1 MLIFA
6 PQETDPD
13 EPRAAVTPETAARL
27 VKLGAA
33 VAVENG
39 IGAGANYPDA
49 AYEKAGAA
57 LRGDRAAAL
66 READVVLRVRR
77 PPAAEVALLKQG
89 AVHVSFL
96 DPFNETALVDALA
109 QQGVSAV
116 SMELVPRSTRAQKLD
131 ALSSQHSIAGYA
143 MVLMAADRLKTIL
156 PMMVT
161 PSGTL
166 QPARVFVIGAGVAG
180 LQAIATAKRLGAR
193 VEAFDTRPDV
203 AEQVESLGARFV
215 KVDLGE
221 TGQTEQ
227 GYAKALTPEQ
237 LDKQRAAMA
246 DRCAQSDIVITTA
259 QLFGRKAPVVV
270 TGDMV
275 GRMKP
280 GSIIVDYAVE
290 SGGNVEGS
298 QAGEDVD
305 AGGVLII
312 GYRNVPG
319 RLATSASQMYANNLY
334 NFVDEFWD
342 QDSKSF
348 TLNRADE
355 IISGSLVT
363 HGGEL
368 VNEMVKSITG
378 KQPQTAKSG

>member
-6 PQETDPD
+6 PQETDPH

-27 VKLGAA
+27 IKLGAT
-33 VAVENG
+33 VAVESG

-49 AYEKAGAA
+49 AYEKAGATV
-57 LRGDRAAAL
+57 RDDRAAAL
-66 READVVLRVRR
+66 READIVLRVRR
-77 PPAAEVALLKQG
+77 PPDEEVALLNEG
-89 AVHVSFL
+89 TIHLSFL
-96 DPFNETALVDALA
+96 DPFNETDLVDALA
-109 QQGVSAV
+109 QQGVSAI

-143 MVLMAADRLKTIL
+143 MVLMAADQLKTIL

-193 VEAFDTRPDV
+193 VEAFDVRPDV

-237 LDKQRAAMA
+237 LEKQRAAMA

-275 GRMKP
+275 QRMKP
-280 GSIIVDYAVE
+280 GSILVDYAVE

-298 QAGEDVD
+298 QPGEDISLD
-305 AGGVLII
+305 GVTII
-312 GYRNVPG
+312 GYRNIPG

-342 QDSKSF
+342 GDSSSF
-348 TLNRADE
+348 ILNRDDE

-363 HGGEL
+363 HGGAL

-378 KQPQTAKSG
+378 QQPQTAKSA

>member
-6 PQETDPD
+6 PQETDPH
-13 EPRAAVTPETAARL
+13 EPRAAVTPDTAARL
-27 VKLGAA
+27 IKLGAE
-33 VAVENG
+33 VAVESG
-39 IGAGANYPDA
+39 IGAGANHPDA
-49 AYEKAGAA
+49 DYRKAGATV
-57 LRGDRAAAL
+57 RDDRAAAL
-66 READVVLRVRR
+66 READIVLRVRQ
-77 PPAAEVALLKQG
+77 PPADEVALLKE
-89 AVHVSFL
+89 AAIHISFL

-109 QQGVSAV
+109 QQGVSAI

-131 ALSSQHSIAGYA
+131 ALSSQHSIAGYS

-237 LDKQRAAMA
+237 LEKQRLAMA

-270 TGDMV
+270 AADMV
-275 GRMKP
+275 QRMKP

-298 QAGEDVD
+298 QPGEDVD
-305 AGGVLII
+305 VAGVLII

-319 RLATSASQMYANNLY
+319 RLATSSSQMYANNLY

-342 QDSKSF
+342 AEGSTF
-348 TLNRADE
+348 TLNRDDE

-363 HGGEL
+363 HGGEM

-378 KQPQTAKSG
+378 G

>member
-33 VAVENG
+33 VAVESG

-66 READVVLRVRR
+66 READVVLRVRQ

>member
-6 PQETDPD
+6 PKETDPN
-13 EPRAAVTPETAARL
+13 EPRAAVTPDTAARL
-27 VKLGAA
+27 VKLGAT
-33 VAVENG
+33 VAVQSG
-39 IGAGANYPDA
+39 IGGGAFFPDA

-57 LRGDRAAAL
+57 VRSDRAAAL
-66 READVVLRVRR
+66 GEADIVLRVRK
-77 PPAAEVALLKQG
+77 PPAEEVALLKQG
-89 AVHVSFL
+89 AVHISFL
-96 DPFNETALVDALA
+96 DPFNETELVDDLA
-109 QQGVSAV
+109 RHGVSAL

-143 MVLMAADRLKTIL
+143 MVLMAADQLKHIL

-203 AEQVESLGARFV
+203 AEQVESLGARSV

-221 TGQTEQ
+221 TGQTSQ

-237 LDKQRAAMA
+237 LAKQRTAMA

-270 TGDMV
+270 TGAMV
-275 GRMKP
+275 QRMKP

-298 QAGEDVD
+298 EPGKDVVAND
-305 AGGVLII
+305 VTII
-312 GYRNVPG
+312 GYRNIPG
-319 RLATSASQMYANNLY
+319 RLASSASQMYANNLF
-334 NFVDEFWD
+334 NFVDQFWD
-342 QDSKSF
+342 ADSTTF
-348 TLNRADE
+348 VLNRDDE
-355 IISGSLVT
+355 IVSGSLVT
-363 HGGEL
+363 HDGAM

-378 KQPQTAKSG
+378 A

>member
-6 PQETDPD
+6 PQETDPN
-13 EPRAAVTPETAARL
+13 EPRAAITPETAARL

-33 VAVENG
+33 VAVESG
-39 IGAGANYPDA
+39 IGAGANYSDA

>member
-6 PQETDPD
+6 PQETDPN
-13 EPRAAVTPETAARL
+13 EPRAAMTPETAARL

-33 VAVENG
+33 VAVESG

-66 READVVLRVRR
+66 READVVLRVRQ
-77 PPAAEVALLKQG
+77 PPAAEVELLKQG

-96 DPFNETALVDALA
+96 DPFNETALVAALA

-275 GRMKP
+275 RRMKP

-342 QDSKSF
+342 KDGKSF
-348 TLNRADE
+348 NLNRADE

>member
-6 PQETDPD
+6 PKETDPN
-13 EPRAAVTPETAARL
+13 EPRAAVTPDTAARL
-27 VKLGAA
+27 VKLGAT
-33 VAVENG
+33 VAVQSG
-39 IGAGANYPDA
+39 IGGGAFFPDA

-57 LRGDRAAAL
+57 VRSDRAAAL
-66 READVVLRVRR
+66 GEADIVLRVRK
-77 PPAAEVALLKQG
+77 PPAEEVALLKQG
-89 AVHVSFL
+89 AVHISFL
-96 DPFNETALVDALA
+96 DPFNETELVDDLA
-109 QQGVSAV
+109 RHGVSAL

-143 MVLMAADRLKTIL
+143 MVLMAADQLKHIL

-221 TGQTEQ
+221 TGQTSQ

-237 LDKQRAAMA
+237 LAKQRAAMA

-259 QLFGRKAPVVV
+259 QLFGRKAPMVV
-270 TGDMV
+270 TGAMV
-275 GRMKP
+275 QRMKP

-298 QAGEDVD
+298 EPGKDVVAND
-305 AGGVLII
+305 VTII
-312 GYRNVPG
+312 GYRNIPG
-319 RLATSASQMYANNLY
+319 RLASSASQMYANNLF
-334 NFVDEFWD
+334 NFVDQFWD
-342 QDSKSF
+342 ADSTTF
-348 TLNRADE
+348 VLNRDDE
-355 IISGSLVT
+355 IVSGSLVT
-363 HGGEL
+363 HDGAM

-378 KQPQTAKSG
+378 A

>member
-33 VAVENG
+33 VAVESG

>member
-6 PQETDPD
+6 PQETDPH

-27 VKLGAA
+27 VKLGAT
-33 VAVENG
+33 VAVESG

-49 AYEKAGAA
+49 AYEKAGATV
-57 LRGDRAAAL
+57 RDDRAAAL
-66 READVVLRVRR
+66 READMVLRVRR
-77 PPAAEVALLKQG
+77 PPDEEVALLNEG
-89 AVHVSFL
+89 AVHLSFL
-96 DPFNETALVDALA
+96 DPFNETDLVDALA
-109 QQGVSAV
+109 QQGVSAI

-143 MVLMAADRLKTIL
+143 MVLMAADQLKTIL

-180 LQAIATAKRLGAR
+180 LQAIATAKRLGSR

-221 TGQTEQ
+221 TGQTER

-275 GRMKP
+275 QRMKP
-280 GSIIVDYAVE
+280 GSILVDYAVE

-298 QAGEDVD
+298 QPGADISLD
-305 AGGVLII
+305 GVTII
-312 GYRNVPG
+312 GYRNIPG

-342 QDSKSF
+342 GDSSSF
-348 TLNRADE
+348 ILNRDDE

-363 HGGEL
+363 HGGAL

-378 KQPQTAKSG
+378 QQPQTAKSA

>member
-6 PQETDPD
+6 PQETDPN
-13 EPRAAVTPETAARL
+13 EPRAAMTPDTAARL

-33 VAVENG
+33 VAVESG

-77 PPAAEVALLKQG
+77 PPAAEVGLLKQG

-246 DRCAQSDIVITTA
+246 DRCAQSDVVITTA

-275 GRMKP
+275 RRMKP

-305 AGGVLII
+305 TGGVLII

-342 QDSKSF
+342 KDSKSF

>member
-6 PQETDPD
+6 PQETDPN
-13 EPRAAVTPETAARL
+13 EPRAAMTPETAARL

-33 VAVENG
+33 VAVESG

-275 GRMKP
+275 RRMKP

-342 QDSKSF
+342 KDSKSF
-348 TLNRADE
+348 TLNRTDE

>member
-6 PQETDPD
+6 PKETDPN
-13 EPRAAVTPETAARL
+13 EPRAAMTPDTAGRL
-27 VKLGAA
+27 AKLGAT
-33 VAVENG
+33 VAVEGG
-39 IGAGANYPDA
+39 IGAGAFYPDA
-49 AYEKAGAA
+49 AYEQAGATV
-57 LRGDRAAAL
+57 RSDRTAAL
-66 READVVLRVRR
+66 GEADVVLRVRK
-77 PPAAEVALLKQG
+77 PPADEVALLKNG
-89 AVHVSFL
+89 AVHISFL
-96 DPFNETALVDALA
+96 DPFNETELVDDLA
-109 QQGVSAV
+109 RQGVSAL

-143 MVLMAADRLKTIL
+143 MVLMAADQLKHIL

-221 TGQTEQ
+221 TGQTSQ

-237 LDKQRAAMA
+237 LAKQREAMA

-275 GRMKP
+275 RRMKP

-298 QAGEDVD
+298 EPGRDV
-305 AGGVLII
+305 VTNEVTII
-312 GYRNVPG
+312 GYRNIPG
-319 RLATSASQMYANNLY
+319 RLASSASQMYANNLF
-334 NFVDEFWD
+334 NLVDEFWD
-342 QDSKSF
+342 GDGKTF
-348 TLNRADE
+348 TLNRDDE

-363 HGGEL
+363 HDGEM

-378 KQPQTAKSG
+378 A

>member
-6 PQETDPD
+6 PQETDPH
-13 EPRAAVTPETAARL
+13 EPRAAVTPDTAARL
-27 VKLGAA
+27 IKLGAT
-33 VAVENG
+33 VAVESG

-49 AYEKAGAA
+49 VYEKAGATV
-57 LRGDRAAAL
+57 RDDRAAAL
-66 READVVLRVRR
+66 HEADIVLRVRR
-77 PPAAEVALLKQG
+77 PPDEEVALLKEG
-89 AVHVSFL
+89 AIHISFL
-96 DPFNETALVDALA
+96 DPFNETELVDALA
-109 QQGVSAV
+109 QQGVSAI

-143 MVLMAADRLKTIL
+143 MVLMAADQLKTIL

-237 LDKQRAAMA
+237 LEKQRLAMA

-270 TGDMV
+270 NRDMV
-275 GRMKP
+275 QRMKP
-280 GSIIVDYAVE
+280 GSIVVDYAVE

-298 QAGEDVD
+298 QAGADVD

-312 GYRNVPG
+312 GYRNIPG

-342 QDSKSF
+342 ADGSSF
-348 TLNRADE
+348 ALNRDDE

-378 KQPQTAKSG
+378 NQPQTAKSA

>member
-6 PQETDPD
+6 PKETDPN
-13 EPRAAVTPETAARL
+13 EPRAAVTPDTAARL
-27 VKLGAA
+27 VKLGAT
-33 VAVENG
+33 VAVQSG
-39 IGAGANYPDA
+39 IGGGAFYPDA

-57 LRGDRAAAL
+57 VRSDRAAAL
-66 READVVLRVRR
+66 GEADIVLRVRK
-77 PPAAEVALLKQG
+77 PPAEEVALLKQG
-89 AVHVSFL
+89 AVHISFL
-96 DPFNETALVDALA
+96 DPFNETELVDDLA
-109 QQGVSAV
+109 RHGVSAL

-143 MVLMAADRLKTIL
+143 MVLMAADQLKHIL

-221 TGQTEQ
+221 TGQTSQ

-237 LDKQRAAMA
+237 LAKQREAMA

-259 QLFGRKAPVVV
+259 LLFGRKAPVVV
-270 TGDMV
+270 TGAMV
-275 GRMKP
+275 QRMKP

-298 QAGEDVD
+298 EPGKDVVAND
-305 AGGVLII
+305 VTII
-312 GYRNVPG
+312 GYRNIPG
-319 RLATSASQMYANNLY
+319 RLASSASQMYANNLF
-334 NFVDEFWD
+334 NFVDQFWD
-342 QDSKSF
+342 ADSTTF
-348 TLNRADE
+348 VLNRDDE
-355 IISGSLVT
+355 IVSGSLVT
-363 HGGEL
+363 HDGAM

-378 KQPQTAKSG
+378 A

>member
-6 PQETDPD
+6 PKETDPN
-13 EPRAAVTPETAARL
+13 EPRAAVTPDTAARL
-27 VKLGAA
+27 TKLGAT
-33 VAVENG
+33 VAVQSG
-39 IGAGANYPDA
+39 VGAGAYYPDA
-49 AYEKAGAA
+49 AYEKAGATV
-57 LRGDRAAAL
+57 RSDRAAAL
-66 READVVLRVRR
+66 GEADVVLRVRQ
-77 PPAAEVALLKQG
+77 PPADEVALLKKG

-96 DPFNETALVDALA
+96 DPFNETELVDDLA
-109 QQGVSAV
+109 KQGVSAL

-143 MVLMAADRLKTIL
+143 MVLMAADQLKHIL

-221 TGQTEQ
+221 TGQTSQ
-227 GYAKALTPEQ
+227 GYAKALTSEQ
-237 LDKQRAAMA
+237 LAKQREAMA

-270 TGDMV
+270 TADMV
-275 GRMKP
+275 RRMKP

-298 QAGEDVD
+298 APGEDVVAND
-305 AGGVLII
+305 VTII
-312 GYRNVPG
+312 GYRNIPG
-319 RLATSASQMYANNLY
+319 RLASSASQMYANNLF

-342 QDSKSF
+342 ADGKAF
-348 TLNRADE
+348 TLNRDDE

-363 HGGEL
+363 HDGAM

-378 KQPQTAKSG
+378 A

>member
-6 PQETDPD
+6 PKETDPN
-13 EPRAAVTPETAARL
+13 EPRAAVTPDTAARL
-27 VKLGAA
+27 VKLGAT
-33 VAVENG
+33 VAVQSG
-39 IGAGANYPDA
+39 IGGGAFYPDA
-49 AYEKAGAA
+49 AYEKVGAA
-57 LRGDRAAAL
+57 VRSDRAAAL
-66 READVVLRVRR
+66 GEADIVLRVRK
-77 PPAAEVALLKQG
+77 PPADEVALLKQG
-89 AVHVSFL
+89 AVHISFL
-96 DPFNETALVDALA
+96 DPFNETELVDDLA
-109 QQGVSAV
+109 RHGVSAL

-131 ALSSQHSIAGYA
+131 ALSSQHSIAGYS
-143 MVLMAADRLKTIL
+143 MVLMAADQLKHIL

-221 TGQTEQ
+221 TGQTSQ

-237 LDKQRAAMA
+237 LAKQRAAMA
-246 DRCAQSDIVITTA
+246 DHCAQSDIVITTA

-275 GRMKP
+275 QRMKP

-290 SGGNVEGS
+290 SGGNVAGS
-298 QAGEDVD
+298 EPGKDVVAND
-305 AGGVLII
+305 VTII
-312 GYRNVPG
+312 GYRNIPG
-319 RLATSASQMYANNLY
+319 RLASSASQMYANNLF
-334 NFVDEFWD
+334 NFVDQFWD
-342 QDSKSF
+342 ADSTTF
-348 TLNRADE
+348 VLNRDDE
-355 IISGSLVT
+355 IVSGSLVT
-363 HGGEL
+363 HDGAM

-378 KQPQTAKSG
+378 A

>member
-6 PQETDPD
+6 PQETDPH

-27 VKLGAA
+27 VKLGAT
-33 VAVENG
+33 VAVESG

-49 AYEKAGAA
+49 AYEKAGATV
-57 LRGDRAAAL
+57 RDDRAAAL
-66 READVVLRVRR
+66 READMVLRVRR
-77 PPAAEVALLKQG
+77 PPDEEVALLNEG
-89 AVHVSFL
+89 AVHLSFL
-96 DPFNETALVDALA
+96 DPFNETDLVDALA
-109 QQGVSAV
+109 QQGVSAI

-143 MVLMAADRLKTIL
+143 MVLMAADQLKTIL

-193 VEAFDTRPDV
+193 VEAFDVRPDV

-275 GRMKP
+275 RRMQP
-280 GSIIVDYAVE
+280 GSILVDYAVE

-298 QAGEDVD
+298 RPGEDISLD
-305 AGGVLII
+305 GVTII
-312 GYRNVPG
+312 GYRNIPG

-342 QDSKSF
+342 GDSSSF
-348 TLNRADE
+348 ILNRDDE

-363 HGGEL
+363 HGGAL

-378 KQPQTAKSG
+378 QQPETAKSA

>member
-6 PQETDPD
+6 PQETDPN
-13 EPRAAVTPETAARL
+13 EPRAAMTPETAARL

-33 VAVENG
+33 VAVESG

-66 READVVLRVRR
+66 READVVLRVRQ
-77 PPAAEVALLKQG
+77 PPAAEVELLKQG

-96 DPFNETALVDALA
+96 DPFNETALVAALA

-275 GRMKP
+275 RRMKP

-342 QDSKSF
+342 KDGKSF

>member
-6 PQETDPD
+6 PQETDPN
-13 EPRAAVTPETAARL
+13 EPRAAMTPDTAARL

-33 VAVENG
+33 VAVESG

-77 PPAAEVALLKQG
+77 PPAAEVGLLKQG

-275 GRMKP
+275 RRMKP

-342 QDSKSF
+342 KDGKSF

>member
-6 PQETDPD
+6 PQETDPH

-27 VKLGAA
+27 VKLGAT
-33 VAVENG
+33 VAVESG

-49 AYEKAGAA
+49 AYEKAGATV
-57 LRGDRAAAL
+57 RDDRAAAL
-66 READVVLRVRR
+66 READMVLRVRR
-77 PPAAEVALLKQG
+77 PPDEEVALLNEG
-89 AVHVSFL
+89 AVHLSFL
-96 DPFNETALVDALA
+96 DPFNETDLVDALA
-109 QQGVSAV
+109 QQGVSAI

-143 MVLMAADRLKTIL
+143 MVLMAADQLKTIL

-193 VEAFDTRPDV
+193 VEAFDVRPDV

-275 GRMKP
+275 QRMKP
-280 GSIIVDYAVE
+280 GSILVDYAVE

-298 QAGEDVD
+298 QPGADISLD
-305 AGGVLII
+305 GVTII
-312 GYRNVPG
+312 GYRNIPG

-342 QDSKSF
+342 GDSSSF
-348 TLNRADE
+348 ILNRDDE

-363 HGGEL
+363 HGGAL

-378 KQPQTAKSG
+378 QQPQTAKSA

>member
-6 PQETDPD
+6 PQETDPH

-27 VKLGAA
+27 VKLGAT
-33 VAVENG
+33 VAVESG

-49 AYEKAGAA
+49 AYEKAGATV
-57 LRGDRAAAL
+57 RDDRAAAL
-66 READVVLRVRR
+66 READMVLRVRR
-77 PPAAEVALLKQG
+77 PPDEEVALLNEG
-89 AVHVSFL
+89 AVHLSFL
-96 DPFNETALVDALA
+96 DPFNETDLVDALA
-109 QQGVSAV
+109 QQGVSAI

-143 MVLMAADRLKTIL
+143 MVLMAADQLKTIL

-180 LQAIATAKRLGAR
+180 LQAIATAKRLGSR

-237 LDKQRAAMA
+237 LEKQRLAMA

-270 TGDMV
+270 TADMV
-275 GRMKP
+275 QRMKP
-280 GSIIVDYAVE
+280 GSILVDYAVE

-298 QAGEDVD
+298 RPGEDVNAD
-305 AGGVLII
+305 GVLII
-312 GYRNVPG
+312 GYRNIPG

-334 NFVDEFWD
+334 NFVAEFWD
-342 QDSKSF
+342 AEGSSF
-348 TLNRADE
+348 TLNRDDE

-363 HGGEL
+363 HGGAL

-378 KQPQTAKSG
+378 QQPQTAKSA

>member
-6 PQETDPD
+6 PQESDPH
-13 EPRAAVTPETAARL
+13 EPRAAMTPETAARL
-27 VKLGAA
+27 VKLGAD

-39 IGAGANYPDA
+39 IGAGANYSDA
-49 AYEKAGAA
+49 AYEKAGAKV
-57 LRGDRAAAL
+57 RDDRTAAL
-66 READVVLRVRR
+66 GEADVVLRVRQ
-77 PPAAEVALLKQG
+77 PPPDEVALLKKG
-89 AVHVSFL
+89 AIHISFL
-96 DPFNETALVDALA
+96 DPFNEGELVDSLA
-109 QQGVSAV
+109 RQEVSAI

-237 LDKQRAAMA
+237 LEKQRLAMA

-259 QLFGRKAPVVV
+259 QLFGRKAPVVINA
-270 TGDMV
+270 DMV
-275 GRMKP
+275 QRMKP

-298 QAGEDVD
+298 QPGEDVD
-305 AGGVLII
+305 VDGVLII

-319 RLATSASQMYANNLY
+319 RLATSSSQMYANNLY

-342 QDSKSF
+342 AEGSTF
-348 TLNRADE
+348 TLNRDDE

-363 HGGEL
+363 HGGEM

-378 KQPQTAKSG
+378 G

>member
-6 PQETDPD
+6 PQETDPN
-13 EPRAAVTPETAARL
+13 EPRAAMTPDTAARL

-33 VAVENG
+33 VAVESG

-77 PPAAEVALLKQG
+77 PPAAEVGLLKQG

-275 GRMKP
+275 RRMKP

-342 QDSKSF
+342 KDSKSF

>member
-6 PQETDPD
+6 PQETDPN

-33 VAVENG
+33 VAVESG

-348 TLNRADE
+348 TLSRADE

>member
-6 PQETDPD
+6 PQETDPH

-27 VKLGAA
+27 IKLGAT
-33 VAVENG
+33 VAVESG

-49 AYEKAGAA
+49 AYEKAGATV
-57 LRGDRAAAL
+57 RDDRAAAL
-66 READVVLRVRR
+66 READIVLRVRR
-77 PPAAEVALLKQG
+77 PPDEEVALLNEG
-89 AVHVSFL
+89 AIHISFL
-96 DPFNETALVDALA
+96 DPFNETDLVDALA
-109 QQGVSAV
+109 QQGVSAI

-143 MVLMAADRLKTIL
+143 MVLMAADQLKTIL

-237 LDKQRAAMA
+237 LEKQRAAMA

-275 GRMKP
+275 QRMKP
-280 GSIIVDYAVE
+280 GSILVDYAVE

-298 QAGEDVD
+298 QPGEDISLD
-305 AGGVLII
+305 GVTII
-312 GYRNVPG
+312 GYRNIPG

-342 QDSKSF
+342 GDSSSF
-348 TLNRADE
+348 ILNRDDE

-363 HGGEL
+363 HGGAL

-378 KQPQTAKSG
+378 QQPQTAKSA

>member
-6 PQETDPD
+6 PQETDPH

-49 AYEKAGAA
+49 AYEEAGATV
-57 LRGDRAAAL
+57 RGDRAAAL
-66 READVVLRVRR
+66 READLVLRVRR
-77 PPAAEVALLKQG
+77 PPAEEVALLKQG

-96 DPFNETALVDALA
+96 DPFNETELVAALA
-109 QQGVSAV
+109 RQGVSAV

-221 TGQTEQ
+221 TGQTDQ

-270 TGDMV
+270 TGEMV
-275 GRMKP
+275 RRMKP
-280 GSIIVDYAVE
+280 GSIVVDYAVE

-298 QAGEDVD
+298 RPGEDVD

-334 NFVDEFWD
+334 NLVDEFWD
-342 QDSKSF
+342 ADGKSF
-348 TLNRADE
+348 TLNREDE

-363 HGGEL
+363 HGGEMI
-368 VNEMVKSITG
+368 NEMVKSITG
-378 KQPQTAKSG
+378 AQPQAAKSG

>member
-6 PQETDPD
+6 PQESDPH

-27 VKLGAA
+27 IKLGAE
-33 VAVENG
+33 VAVESG
-39 IGAGANYPDA
+39 IGAGANHPDA
-49 AYEKAGAA
+49 DYEKAGVKV
-57 LRGDRAAAL
+57 RDDRAAAL
-66 READVVLRVRR
+66 READIVLRVRQ
-77 PPAAEVALLKQG
+77 PPADEVALLKDG
-89 AVHVSFL
+89 AIHISFL
-96 DPFNETALVDALA
+96 DPFNESALVDALA
-109 QQGVSAV
+109 RQGASAI

-131 ALSSQHSIAGYA
+131 ALSSQHSIAGYS

-221 TGQTEQ
+221 TGQTDQ

-237 LDKQRAAMA
+237 LEKQRLAMA
-246 DRCAQSDIVITTA
+246 DRCAQSDVVITTA

-270 TGDMV
+270 SADMV
-275 GRMKP
+275 QRMKP

-298 QAGEDVD
+298 QPGEDVD
-305 AGGVLII
+305 VDGVLII
-312 GYRNVPG
+312 GYRNIPG

-342 QDSKSF
+342 TEASSF
-348 TLNRADE
+348 TLNRDDE

-363 HGGEL
+363 HGGEM

-378 KQPQTAKSG
+378 G

>member
-6 PQETDPD
+6 PQETDPH

-27 VKLGAA
+27 VKLGTA
-33 VAVENG
+33 VAVESG

-49 AYEKAGAA
+49 AYEKAGATV
-57 LRGDRAAAL
+57 RGDRAAAL
-66 READVVLRVRR
+66 READLVLRVRQ
-77 PPAAEVALLKQG
+77 PPAEEVALLKEG
-89 AVHVSFL
+89 AIHISFL
-96 DPFNETALVDALA
+96 DPFNETELVAALA
-109 QQGVSAV
+109 QQGASAV

-193 VEAFDTRPDV
+193 VESFDTRPDV

-221 TGQTEQ
+221 TGQTDQ

-275 GRMKP
+275 KRMKP
-280 GSIIVDYAVE
+280 GSIVVDYAVE

-298 QAGEDVD
+298 RPGEDVD

-342 QDSKSF
+342 ADGKSF
-348 TLNRADE
+348 ALNRDDE

-363 HGGEL
+363 HGGEMI
-368 VNEMVKSITG
+368 NEMVKSITG
-378 KQPQTAKSG
+378 AKPQAAKSG

>member
-6 PQETDPD
+6 PQESDPH
-13 EPRAAVTPETAARL
+13 EPRAAMTPETAARL
-27 VKLGAA
+27 VKLGAD

-39 IGAGANYPDA
+39 IGAGANYSDA
-49 AYEKAGAA
+49 AYEKAGAKV
-57 LRGDRAAAL
+57 REDRTAAL
-66 READVVLRVRR
+66 GEADLVLRVRQ
-77 PPAAEVALLKQG
+77 PPPDEVALLKKG
-89 AVHVSFL
+89 AIHISFL
-96 DPFNETALVDALA
+96 DPFNEATLVDSLA
-109 QQGVSAV
+109 QQEVSAI

-131 ALSSQHSIAGYA
+131 ALSSQHSIAGYS

-237 LDKQRAAMA
+237 LEKQRLAMA

-270 TGDMV
+270 NADMV
-275 GRMKP
+275 QRMKQ

-298 QAGEDVD
+298 QPGKDVD
-305 AGGVLII
+305 VDGVLII

-319 RLATSASQMYANNLY
+319 RLATSSSQMYANNLY

-342 QDSKSF
+342 AESSAF
-348 TLNRADE
+348 SLNRDDE

-363 HGGEL
+363 HGGEM

-378 KQPQTAKSG
+378 G

>member
-6 PQETDPD
+6 PKETDPN
-13 EPRAAVTPETAARL
+13 EPRAAVTPNTAARL
-27 VKLGAA
+27 VKLGAT
-33 VAVENG
+33 VAVQSG
-39 IGAGANYPDA
+39 IGGGAFYPDA
-49 AYEKAGAA
+49 AYEKVGAA
-57 LRGDRAAAL
+57 VRSDRAAAL
-66 READVVLRVRR
+66 GEADIVLRVRK
-77 PPAAEVALLKQG
+77 PPADEVALLKQG
-89 AVHVSFL
+89 AVHISFL
-96 DPFNETALVDALA
+96 DPFNETELVDDLA
-109 QQGVSAV
+109 RHGVSAL

-143 MVLMAADRLKTIL
+143 MVLMAADQLKHIL

-221 TGQTEQ
+221 TGQTSQ

-237 LDKQRAAMA
+237 LAKQRAAMA
-246 DRCAQSDIVITTA
+246 DHCAQSDIVITTA

-275 GRMKP
+275 QRMKP

-298 QAGEDVD
+298 EPGKDVVAND
-305 AGGVLII
+305 VTII
-312 GYRNVPG
+312 GYRNIPG
-319 RLATSASQMYANNLY
+319 RLASSASQMYANNLF
-334 NFVDEFWD
+334 NFVDQFWD
-342 QDSKSF
+342 ADSTTF
-348 TLNRADE
+348 VLNRDDE
-355 IISGSLVT
+355 IVSGSLVT
-363 HGGEL
+363 HDGAM

-378 KQPQTAKSG
+378 A

>member
-6 PQETDPD
+6 PKETDPN
-13 EPRAAVTPETAARL
+13 EPRAAVTPDTAARL

-33 VAVENG
+33 VAVESG
-39 IGAGANYPDA
+39 IGGGAYYPDA

-57 LRGDRAAAL
+57 LRGDREAAL
-66 READVVLRVRR
+66 GEADLVLRVRK
-77 PPAAEVALLKQG
+77 PPDEEVALLKRG
-89 AVHVSFL
+89 AIHISFL
-96 DPFNETALVDALA
+96 DPFNEPALVDSLA
-109 QQGVSAV
+109 RHGVSAL

-143 MVLMAADRLKTIL
+143 MVLMAADQLKHIL

-221 TGQTEQ
+221 TGQTSQ
-227 GYAKALTPEQ
+227 GYAKALTEEQ
-237 LDKQRAAMA
+237 LAKQREAMA

-275 GRMKP
+275 QRMKP

-298 QAGEDVD
+298 APGEDVV
-305 AGGVLII
+305 ANEVTII
-312 GYRNVPG
+312 GYRNIPG
-319 RLATSASQMYANNLY
+319 RLASSASQMYANNLF

-342 QDSKSF
+342 AEGKAF
-348 TLNRADE
+348 VLNRDDE
-355 IISGSLVT
+355 IVSGSLVT
-363 HGGEL
+363 HDGAM

-378 KQPQTAKSG
+378 A

>member
-33 VAVENG
+33 VAVESG
-39 IGAGANYPDA
+39 IGAGANYSDA

>member
-6 PQETDPD
+6 PQETDPH

-27 VKLGAA
+27 VKLGAT
-33 VAVENG
+33 VAVESG

-49 AYEKAGAA
+49 AYEKAGATV
-57 LRGDRAAAL
+57 RDDRAAAL
-66 READVVLRVRR
+66 READMVLRVRR
-77 PPAAEVALLKQG
+77 PPDEEVALLNEG
-89 AVHVSFL
+89 AVHLSFL
-96 DPFNETALVDALA
+96 DPFNETDLVDALA
-109 QQGVSAV
+109 QQGVSAI

-143 MVLMAADRLKTIL
+143 MVLMAADQLKTIL

-193 VEAFDTRPDV
+193 VEAFDVRPDV

-270 TGDMV
+270 TADMV
-275 GRMKP
+275 RRMQP
-280 GSIIVDYAVE
+280 GSILVDYAVE

-298 QAGEDVD
+298 RPGEDVNAD
-305 AGGVLII
+305 GVLII
-312 GYRNVPG
+312 GYRNIPG

-334 NFVDEFWD
+334 NFVAEFWD
-342 QDSKSF
+342 AEGSSF
-348 TLNRADE
+348 TLNRDDE

-363 HGGEL
+363 HGGEM
-368 VNEMVKSITG
+368 VNAMVKSITG
-378 KQPQTAKSG
+378 G

>member
-6 PQETDPD
+6 PQETDPN

-33 VAVENG
+33 VAVESG

-66 READVVLRVRR
+66 READVVLRVRQ

>member
-6 PQETDPD
+6 PQETDPH

-27 VKLGAA
+27 VKLGTA
-33 VAVENG
+33 VAVESG

-49 AYEKAGAA
+49 AYEKAGATV
-57 LRGDRAAAL
+57 RGDRAAAL
-66 READVVLRVRR
+66 READLVLRVRQ
-77 PPAAEVALLKQG
+77 PPAEEVALLKEG
-89 AVHVSFL
+89 AIHISFL
-96 DPFNETALVDALA
+96 DPFNETELVAALA
-109 QQGVSAV
+109 QQGASAV

-221 TGQTEQ
+221 TGQTDQ

-275 GRMKP
+275 KRMKP
-280 GSIIVDYAVE
+280 GSIVVDYAVE

-298 QAGEDVD
+298 RPGEDVD

-342 QDSKSF
+342 ADGKSF
-348 TLNRADE
+348 TLNRDDE

-363 HGGEL
+363 HGGEMI
-368 VNEMVKSITG
+368 NEMVKSITG
-378 KQPQTAKSG
+378 AKPQAAKSG

>member
-6 PQETDPD
+6 PKETDPN
-13 EPRAAVTPETAARL
+13 EPRAAVTPDTAARL
-27 VKLGAA
+27 VKLGAT
-33 VAVENG
+33 VAVQSG
-39 IGAGANYPDA
+39 IGGGAFFPDA

-57 LRGDRAAAL
+57 VRGDRAAAL
-66 READVVLRVRR
+66 GEADIVLRVRK
-77 PPAAEVALLKQG
+77 PPAEEVALLKQG
-89 AVHVSFL
+89 AVHISFL
-96 DPFNETALVDALA
+96 DPFNETELVGHLA
-109 QQGVSAV
+109 RHGVSAL

-143 MVLMAADRLKTIL
+143 MVLMAADQLKHIL

-193 VEAFDTRPDV
+193 VEAFDIRPDV

-221 TGQTEQ
+221 TGQTSQ

-237 LDKQRAAMA
+237 LAKQRAAMA

-275 GRMKP
+275 QRMKP

-298 QAGEDVD
+298 EPGKDVVAND
-305 AGGVLII
+305 VTII
-312 GYRNVPG
+312 GYRNIPG
-319 RLATSASQMYANNLY
+319 RLASSASQMYANNLF
-334 NFVDEFWD
+334 NFVDQFWD
-342 QDSKSF
+342 ADSTTF
-348 TLNRADE
+348 VLNRDDE
-355 IISGSLVT
+355 IVSGSLVT
-363 HGGEL
+363 HDGAM
-368 VNEMVKSITG
+368 VNEMVKNITG
-378 KQPQTAKSG
+378 A